1 VSAVPDAPHAH
12 RSVVGP
18 KEQPAVSPVSA
29 PAAAVPVPSPAKPI
43 RMVTDPRPAKPV
55 TAAAAMAPPDDDD
68 STETAA
74 EHTAH
79 TQGSPATDT
88 ATVVK
93 DADAHG
99 AGKVSMKGGG
109 IGRHRLPEAEP
120 KLEEAKVPRSKAC
133 CGGCSI
139 M

>member
-1 VSAVPDAPHAH
+1 MSAMPDAPHAH
-12 RSVVGP
+12 RSVVSP
-18 KEQPAVSPVSA
+18 KKRPVVSPVSA
-29 PAAAVPVPSPAKPI
+29 PAAAAAAPLPSPAKPI
-43 RMVTDPRPAKPV
+43 RMLTDPRPAKPV
-55 TAAAAMAPPDDDD
+55 RPPDDDD
-68 STETAA
+68 RTETAA
-74 EHTAH
+74 EQRAP

-88 ATVVK
+88 AAVVK
-93 DADAHG
+93 DMTAVVSG
-99 AGKVSMKGGG
+99 AGKASLKGGGG